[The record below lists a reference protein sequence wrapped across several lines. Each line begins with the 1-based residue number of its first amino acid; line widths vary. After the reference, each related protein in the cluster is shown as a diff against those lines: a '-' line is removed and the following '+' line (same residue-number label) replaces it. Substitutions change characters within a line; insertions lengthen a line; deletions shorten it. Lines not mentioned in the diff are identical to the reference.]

1 MDTILEIEP
10 DQKKSYCPKKF
21 GNVIFYHA
29 LRLKKYLLM
38 NNFLTK
44 FFWDTIYR
52 KNIFSKAKI
61 IYFYILFG
69 LLVHLTPSQGS
80 KQKL

>member
-38 NNFLTK
+38 NNFFNK
-44 FFWDTIYR
+44 IFFGHYLQ
-52 KNIFSKAKI
+52 KK
-61 IYFYILFG
+61 YFFKG
-69 LLVHLTPSQGS
+69 
-80 KQKL
+80 